1 MSFLTID
8 EEPRCVLCNGP
19 STDDNPL
26 LELRG
31 WIHAMLEQD
40 GMAHHPCMA
49 RMANDVA
56 FSKGDIPWDISQ
68 PHPALVNLVE
78 TKRIVPGRVFEP
90 GPGLGHDAMY
100 LASNGFRVTALDI
113 SKRAVSML
121 RKRVEKLGLEVDLIV
136 GDVLRDSPTDG
147 EFDYI
152 FERSVLQTLPL
163 SQRAHYVMCLA
174 EILKPKGEYIGII
187 RGPRIPMPESQPYSF
202 TRHMIEQLLST
213 PFKNIEITRV
223 PSGFNNSQSEYF
235 LVIACRR

>member
-1 MSFLTID
+1 
-8 EEPRCVLCNGP
+8 
-19 STDDNPL
+19 
-26 LELRG
+26 
-31 WIHAMLEQD
+31 MLEQD

-90 GPGLGHDAMY
+90 GPGLGHDAVY
-100 LASNGFRVTALDI
+100 LASNGFKVTALDI
-113 SKRAVSML
+113 SKRAVSTL
-121 RKRVEKLGLEVDLIV
+121 RKRVEKLGLDVDLIV
-136 GDVLRDSPTDG
+136 GDVLRDSPTER

-152 FERSVLQTLPL
+152 FERSVLQTLPP
-163 SQRAHYVMCLA
+163 SQRAHYILCLT
-174 EILKPKGEYIGII
+174 EILKPTGEYIGII
-187 RGPRIPMPESQPYSF
+187 RGPREPIPESQPYAF
-202 TRHMIEQLLST
+202 TRNMIEQLLSAH
-213 PFKNIEITRV
+213 FRDIEITRV

>member
-1 MSFLTID
+1 
-8 EEPRCVLCNGP
+8 
-19 STDDNPL
+19 
-26 LELRG
+26 
-31 WIHAMLEQD
+31 MLEQD

-68 PHPALVNLVE
+68 PHPALVGLVE
-78 TKRIVPGRVFEP
+78 TKRIEPGSVFEP
-90 GPGLGHDAMY
+90 GPGLGHDAVY

-121 RKRVEKLGLEVDLIV
+121 RKRVEKLGLDVNLIV
-136 GDVLRDSPTDG
+136 GDVLRDSPTAG

-152 FERSVLQTLPL
+152 YERSVLQTLPPT
-163 SQRAHYVMCLA
+163 QRAHYVLRLA
-174 EILKPKGEYIGII
+174 RLLKPTGEYIGII
-187 RGPRIPMPESQPYSF
+187 RGPRTPMPESQPYAF
-202 TRHMIEQLLST
+202 TRNMIDQILST
-213 PFKNIEITRV
+213 QFKNIEITRA

>member
-1 MSFLTID
+1 
-8 EEPRCVLCNGP
+8 
-19 STDDNPL
+19 
-26 LELRG
+26 
-31 WIHAMLEQD
+31 MLEQN
-40 GMAHHPCMA
+40 GMAHYTCMA

-90 GPGLGHDAMY
+90 GPGSGYDAVY

-121 RKRVEKLGLEVDLIV
+121 RKRVEKLGLDVDLIV

-147 EFDYI
+147 EFDYV
-152 FERSVLQTLPL
+152 FERSVLQTLPPT
-163 SQRAHYVMCLA
+163 QRANYVLRLA
-174 EILKPKGEYIGII
+174 GILKPTGEYIGII
-187 RGPRIPMPESQPYSF
+187 RGPREPVPESQPYAF
-202 TRHMIEQLLST
+202 TRQMIEQLLST
-213 PFKNIEITRV
+213 QFKNIEITRV
-223 PSGFNNSQSEYF
+223 PSGFNNNQSEYF

>member
-1 MSFLTID
+1 MSFLTAD
-8 EEPRCVLCNGP
+8 EEPRCILCNGP

-31 WIHAMLEQD
+31 WIHVMLEQD

-90 GPGLGHDAMY
+90 GPGLGHDAVY

-113 SKRAVSML
+113 SKRAVSTL
-121 RKRVEKLGLEVDLIV
+121 RKRVEKLGLDVDLIV
-136 GDVLRDSPTDG
+136 GDVLRDSPTER

-152 FERSVLQTLPL
+152 FERSVLQTLPP
-163 SQRAHYVMCLA
+163 SQRAHYVLCLT

-187 RGPRIPMPESQPYSF
+187 RGPRTPMPESQPYAF
-202 TRHMIEQLLST
+202 TRKMIEQLLSAH
-213 PFKNIEITRV
+213 FRD
-223 PSGFNNSQSEYF
+223 
-235 LVIACRR
+235 